1 MQNNENKQEIDEIK
15 RLLVEINNRLNYR
28 IKNSSKSFEEI
39 DRQQLRIIRD
49 LNVKTF
55 LKIQEMQMVE
65 LIWLT

>member
-28 IKNSSKSFEEI
+28 IKNSSKSFEET

-49 LNVKTF
+49 LNLKTF
-55 LKIQEMQMVE
+55 LKIQEMEMVE

>member
-49 LNVKTF
+49 LNLKTF
-55 LKIQEMQMVE
+55 LKIQEMEMVE
-65 LIWLT
+65 LI

>member
-65 LIWLT
+65 LI